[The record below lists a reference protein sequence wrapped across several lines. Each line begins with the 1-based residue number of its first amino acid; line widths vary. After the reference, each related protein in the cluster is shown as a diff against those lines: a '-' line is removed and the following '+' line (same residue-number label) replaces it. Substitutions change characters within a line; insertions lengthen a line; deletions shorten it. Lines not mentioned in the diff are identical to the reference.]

1 MHTYLGYEAISFLA
15 QYLDKIGAT
24 YFSLQVA
31 GGSNSAGSREG
42 GLGGLLGMLG
52 GEGGLGGL
60 LGGGGGGGG
69 GGAGGGGDFLGK

>member
-1 MHTYLGYEAISFLA
+1 MHTCQQYEAHPFLTHI

-24 YFSLQVA
+24 YFCLPV
-31 GGSNSAGSREG
+31 GGTSNSAGGREG

-69 GGAGGGGDFLGK
+69 DFLGK